1 VGTKKIIQERA
12 NARAYSIVMVETK
25 ESGIDNNGMFTKF
38 WPGDVAEKSAF
49 VTWT

>member
-1 VGTKKIIQERA
+1 VGTKKIIRERA
-12 NARAYSIVMVETK
+12 NTHAYSIVMVKTK

-38 WPGDVAEKSAF
+38 WPEGVAEKSAF